1 MGRSKK
7 SATEISL
14 NGNARKLSRQELEQR
29 EIEENRP
36 LPQAQAAEL
45 ARINRLIDEALNG
58 CAKGAR
64 IRGKKNLAFTSL
76 NALLRARRILLETKW
91 PPAANQGELISPLAA
106 LDAILATKKGV
117 N

>member
-91 PPAANQGELISPLAA
+91 PPAANQGELISPLGA